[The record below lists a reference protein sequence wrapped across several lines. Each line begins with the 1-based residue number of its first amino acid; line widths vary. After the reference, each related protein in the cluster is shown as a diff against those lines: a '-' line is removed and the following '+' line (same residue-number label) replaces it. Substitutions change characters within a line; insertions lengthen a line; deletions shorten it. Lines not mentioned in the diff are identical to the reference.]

1 MDLTVLAEHQELMDL
16 VEPRES
22 MDLVELRESMDLVE
36 LRELMAHQEQVDQRE
51 QAERQV
57 LQVFRG

>member
-16 VEPRES
+16 VE
-22 MDLVELRESMDLVE
+22 LQESMDLVE